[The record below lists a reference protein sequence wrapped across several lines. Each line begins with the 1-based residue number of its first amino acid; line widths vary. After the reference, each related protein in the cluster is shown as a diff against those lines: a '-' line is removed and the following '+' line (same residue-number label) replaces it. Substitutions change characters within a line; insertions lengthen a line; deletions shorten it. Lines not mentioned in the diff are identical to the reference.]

1 MGSSIYCSLCKMYSN
16 DFIQELSKT
25 LYDRALVYLNIDIAV
40 AGHDHIR
47 VAATPLLYNALYT
60 ATKMVYICIVCYTV
74 MYEISCIIGHDNY
87 VTS

>member
-16 DFIQELSKT
+16 DFIQELSKM

-47 VAATPLLYNALYT
+47 IAATPLLYNALYT
-60 ATKMVYICIVCYTV
+60 ATKMVAKYMHCLLCSNVWDF
-74 MYEISCIIGHDNY
+74 MHHWS
-87 VTS
+87 